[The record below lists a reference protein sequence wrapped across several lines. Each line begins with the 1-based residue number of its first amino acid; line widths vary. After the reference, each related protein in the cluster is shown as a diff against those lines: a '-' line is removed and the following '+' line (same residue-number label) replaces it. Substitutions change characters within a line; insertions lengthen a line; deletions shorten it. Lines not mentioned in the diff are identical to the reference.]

1 MLLFQCAISDRLLS
15 IPETNRSQFWTRPAT
30 VVPFDSRS
38 TILMELLRKILYANR
53 LAKWDIKSFDA
64 WLFVCFVFLGSFLLS
79 SLFVSAYSFLSGA
92 EQDFESLPL
101 VLASGFG
108 LQLSSILAWY
118 LFKQFA
124 IYEVRDQ
131 PVGWLAAAKVGAIGF
146 ACVYLALMP
155 TMLIWRLFLDTIG
168 IEYEFQLPVLLVQN
182 GGSPV
187 EMALMICL
195 IVIVAPICEELVY
208 RGFLFRYLNHRLPR
222 GLSILVPSLIF
233 ALMHFNLHS
242 FMPLLVL
249 SIALCIVYRASGNLV
264 SSVTVHALFNLV
276 NVLMIYLIEPIEL

>member
-1 MLLFQCAISDRLLS
+1 
-15 IPETNRSQFWTRPAT
+15 
-30 VVPFDSRS
+30 
-38 TILMELLRKILYANR
+38 MELLQKILNANR
-53 LAKWDIKSFDA
+53 LAKWEIKPFDA

-92 EQDFESLPL
+92 EQDFESLPF

-108 LQLSSILAWY
+108 LQLSSILAWR

-124 IYEVRDQ
+124 IYEVRDL

-146 ACVYLALMP
+146 VCAYLALMP
-155 TMLIWRLFLDTIG
+155 TMLVWRATLDAFG
-168 IEYEFQLPVLLVQN
+168 IQYEFQLPVLLVQN

-208 RGFLFRYLNHRLPR
+208 RGFLFRYMQHRLPR
-222 GLSILVPSLIF
+222 GLSIIVPSLIF
-233 ALMHFNLHS
+233 ALMHFNLYS
-242 FMPLLVL
+242 FMPLFVL
-249 SIALCIVYRASGNLV
+249 SIALCIVYRTSGNLV
-264 SSVTVHALFNLV
+264 SAITLHALFNLV
-276 NVLMIYLIEPIEL
+276 NMVMIFLIEPIEL

>member
-1 MLLFQCAISDRLLS
+1 MEMLQ
-15 IPETNRSQFWTRPAT
+15 
-30 VVPFDSRS
+30 
-38 TILMELLRKILYANR
+38 KILSANR
-53 LAKWDIKSFDA
+53 LAKWEIKPFDA

-79 SLFVSAYSFLSGA
+79 SLFVAAYSFFSGT
-92 EQDFESLPL
+92 EQDFESLPF

-118 LFKQFA
+118 LLKQFA
-124 IYEVRDQ
+124 VYDVHDL
-131 PVGWLAAAKVGAIGF
+131 PVDWLAAAKAGSIGF
-146 ACVYLALMP
+146 VCVYLALMP

-208 RGFLFRYLNHRLPR
+208 RGFLFRYLNHRLPG

-233 ALMHFNLHS
+233 ALMHFNIYS
-242 FMPLLVL
+242 FMPLFVL

-264 SSVTVHALFNLV
+264 SSIALHALFNLV
-276 NVLMIYLIEPIEL
+276 NVFMIYLIEPIEL